1 MNEKCQGKGGLL
13 MWTGKNKLWY
23 LQHRFCFLVVCICF
37 GLFLCFFSPPEF
49 QRLQLRKAML
59 QNTHVASLW
68 QKYIKLSM
76 FCHMK
81 RVFSSKSAQFHAVC
95 RYSPDVYRSDLTSAI
110 DGLGQQH
117 EALQNDVIEHDLTLW
132 PDD

>member
-1 MNEKCQGKGGLL
+1 
-13 MWTGKNKLWY
+13 
-23 LQHRFCFLVVCICF
+23 
-37 GLFLCFFSPPEF
+37 
-49 QRLQLRKAML
+49 
-59 QNTHVASLW
+59 
-68 QKYIKLSM
+68 M

-81 RVFSSKSAQFHAVC
+81 RVFCVQFRAVC

-132 PDD
+132 SDD